1 MMGLEEL
8 GHAVHCAENGRR
20 HPKITPRNLE
30 ANGIVVDHRH
40 ATTPLVQ
47 LRSKRTA
54 PATEQNNIRRAFEHP
69 HHETHVVETRR
80 PAGEDV
86 TLLDALLHIETRTGS
101 SFLCNRDLAVAAIES
116 AENLHHWLPI
126 SSPDYRTPANSQ
138 WGRRRRSLRYQ
149 SNPPRPSQYEEPCTA
164 RRRRR

>member
-40 ATTPLVQ
+40 ATTPFVQ

-54 PATEQNNIRRAFEHP
+54 PATEQNDIRCAFEHP
-69 HHETHVVETRR
+69 HHETHIVETRR
-80 PAGEDV
+80 PAGEDIA
-86 TLLDALLHIETRTGS
+86 LLDALLHIETRTGS
-101 SFLCNRDLAVAAIES
+101 SFLGDRDLAVTAIES
-116 AENLHHWLPI
+116 AENLHYWLQSHRKTIDP
-126 SSPDYRTPANSQ
+126 PANSQ
-138 WGRRRRSLRYQ
+138 RGRRT
-149 SNPPRPSQYEEPCTA
+149 RPSRPSGACMEFG
-164 RRRRR
+164 R